1 MRRRLILPVAIG
13 LGMTVGL
20 LPLAGAYYLS
30 RERAVAAER
39 LHLRD
44 YAGWTLQRADLAIT
58 RAKNSLRRLVME
70 NHELCSPHHL
80 QRLRQLTMDA
90 LTVENIDTFKDG
102 KLLCDTW
109 GLSGSSEPMRKPDIL
124 LSEDFGLVIGSEPTT
139 HHPHGDLLAVAFGP
153 YHALIRKQSL
163 VDVLR
168 DTPMVLGIATR
179 DGKLLALS
187 GQADPNLVR
196 QLSREEVS
204 GATDQK
210 VFSSSRGPDFI
221 AFAISD
227 RSVVDGRADD
237 ELWKLIPIGMVISAI
252 VIGLIVWASRRRMSL
267 AGELRTGIAYREFIA
282 HYQPI
287 IELSTGKCV
296 GAEALIRWRKPD
308 GSWVRP
314 DLFIPYAEDHQ
325 LIGPVT
331 DIMIERVLE
340 DMKAA
345 LRADP
350 SLHIAINISAED
362 IQSGRFLDVLS
373 AAIEK
378 AQVNPAQIWL
388 EATERGFMEADAAR
402 ATLERAREL
411 GHAVA
416 IDDFGTGYSS
426 LSLLESLPLNV
437 LKIDKSFIDAIGHE
451 AATSIVTPSII
462 EMAHTLKFAVVAE
475 GVEKAEQAAYLKAA
489 GVEFA
494 QGWLYS
500 KALPPREFLQYYSQ
514 RNAGAPVPEAA

>member
-1 MRRRLILPVAIG
+1 
-13 LGMTVGL
+13 
-20 LPLAGAYYLS
+20 
-30 RERAVAAER
+30 
-39 LHLRD
+39 
-44 YAGWTLQRADLAIT
+44 
-58 RAKNSLRRLVME
+58 
-70 NHELCSPHHL
+70 
-80 QRLRQLTMDA
+80 
-90 LTVENIDTFKDG
+90 
-102 KLLCDTW
+102 
-109 GLSGSSEPMRKPDIL
+109 
-124 LSEDFGLVIGSEPTT
+124 
-139 HHPHGDLLAVAFGP
+139 
-153 YHALIRKQSL
+153 
-163 VDVLR
+163 
-168 DTPMVLGIATR
+168 VLGVATR
-179 DGKLLALS
+179 DGELLALS
-187 GQADPNLVR
+187 GQADLSLVR
-196 QLSREEVS
+196 QLSREEMS
-204 GATDQK
+204 GATNQN
-210 VFSSSRGPDFI
+210 VFASLRGADFV

-227 RSVVDGRADD
+227 RRVVDRRAND
-237 ELWKLIPIGMVISAI
+237 ELWKLIPIGTAISAI
-252 VIGLIVWASRRRMSL
+252 VIGLIVWVSRQRMSL

-296 GAEALIRWRKPD
+296 GAEALIRWPRPD
-308 GSWVRP
+308 GSWVSP
-314 DLFIPYAEDHQ
+314 DLFIPYAEDHH

-331 DIMIERVLE
+331 DILIERILE
-340 DMKAA
+340 DMKVA

-373 AAIEK
+373 DAIEK

-402 ATLERAREL
+402 ATLERARER

-437 LKIDKSFIDAIGHE
+437 LKIDKSFIDAIGRK

-462 EMAHTLKFAVVAE
+462 DMAHTLKFIVVAE
-475 GVEKAEQAAYLKAA
+475 GVEKVEQAAYLEAA

-500 KALPPREFLQYYSQ
+500 KALPPREFLQFHSL
-514 RNAGAPVPEAA
+514 RKAGSPMPEAA